1 MRILVIEDES
11 ELRAQLRDRLSAN
24 GWVVA
29 AAADGEE
36 GLYLVR
42 EQAFDVAVVD
52 LGLPGIS
59 GMEVIRI
66 LRAEGRTLPILILT
80 ARNRWQDKVDG
91 LEAGADDYLVKPFHI
106 EELIARVRALARRSA
121 GWTSSLLACGPYEL
135 DTRAQRLT
143 VDGGDTELT
152 GYEYRLLEL
161 FMLHA
166 GEVVAR
172 DRIAEHL
179 YAEEIER
186 DSNVIEVLVARL
198 RRKLDPQGTVLP
210 IETVRGQ
217 GYRFMSEPGSRD

>member
-11 ELRAQLRDRLSAN
+11 ELRLQLRDRLSAN
-24 GWVVA
+24 AWIIA

-36 GLYLVR
+36 GLYLAR
-42 EQAFDVAVVD
+42 EQGFDVAVVD

-66 LRAEGRTLPILILT
+66 LRAEGQTLPILILT

-121 GWTSSLLACGPYEL
+121 GWTSSLLTCGPYEL

-143 VDGGDTELT
+143 VDGGDTDLT

-161 FMLHA
+161 LMLHA

-217 GYRFMSEPGSRD
+217 GYRFLPEPGSTA